1 MARIHVI
8 MPLCALVL
16 QLAVPKAA
24 LGAAAPEA
32 PPPEALD
39 VPDVPD
45 GRRSYA
51 QSAFGKIRP
60 GYSLG
65 GPEELPPPADT
76 NGELG
81 HRRDT
86 LVQRHYAHMAEIDAI
101 SDAAMRGRDVAAAE
115 RAEALRR
122 RDTQH
127 FLLMMQSLRRLLLKQ
142 QAEMGP

>member
-1 MARIHVI
+1 MARIHLMLPV
-8 MPLCALVL
+8 CALVL
-16 QLAVPKAA
+16 ALAGPKLASAA
-24 LGAAAPEA
+24 TDEPAQEV
-32 PPPEALD
+32 LD

-45 GRRSYA
+45 GKRSYA
-51 QSAFGKIRP
+51 QSAFNKIRP

-76 NGELG
+76 DGELG

-101 SDAAMRGRDVAAAE
+101 NDAALRLRDVAAAE

>member
-1 MARIHVI
+1 ML
-8 MPLCALVL
+8 PGCALAL
-16 QLAVPKAA
+16 QLAAPA
-24 LGAAAPEA
+24 LAA
-32 PPPEALD
+32 PPPAPAAEALAVLD

-45 GRRSYA
+45 GKRSYA
-51 QSAFGKIRP
+51 QSAFVKIRP

-65 GPEELPPPADT
+65 GPEELPPPGDT
-76 NGELG
+76 GGELA
-81 HRRDT
+81 HRRDI
-86 LVQRHYAHMAEIDAI
+86 LVQRHYAHMAELDAI
-101 SDAAMRGRDVAAAE
+101 SDAAMRAHDVAAAE